1 MAVLLPSEA
10 ITVNAGQCNI
20 PALDEGLAYTKISA
34 GATHTVLLRSDGN
47 AVGIGNDSLGQC
59 NISSPEPGIC
69 YMGDMTF
76 RRDLA
81 LQLEVLAKDCADTL
95 TLMGSTL
102 VKSALI

>member
-1 MAVLLPSEA
+1 MVSPGV
-10 ITVNAGQCNI
+10 IH
-20 PALDEGLAYTKISA
+20 
-34 GATHTVLLRSDGN
+34 HTVLLQSDGN

-59 NISSPEPGIC
+59 TISSPEPGI

-81 LQLEVLAKDCADTL
+81 LQPEVLAKDCADTL